1 MIWLFV
7 IDFIFEGLHN
17 LLTLFGAQWLSNQ
30 TIFQYFGN
38 YVVYF
43 INLFDSFL
51 DILEPIFKSV
61 FFFLPIDYMIPLFVI
76 LAALVSIRIIVA
88 IAKLIIEFIPFF

>member
-1 MIWLFV
+1 MIWLSL
-7 IDFIFEGLHN
+7 IDLIFEGLHN
-17 LLTLFGAQWLSNQ
+17 LLSLFGAQWLSNQ

-38 YVVYF
+38 HVVNF
-43 INLFDSFL
+43 INLFDTFL

-76 LAALVSIRIIVA
+76 LASLIAVRIIVA
-88 IAKLIIEFIPFF
+88 LAKLIIEFIPFF